1 MAIISVVREGVTSVV
16 PGAPSRRDGA
26 GVGGRKYFRVHW
38 TPHDP
43 SGLIPKAHRSPKGQ
57 GGEGGPE
64 HLEWGETGPQGGEDN
79 GKKLGSGIFNRR
91 SEDKMIILLDLFE
104 ERMLT

>member
-1 MAIISVVREGVTSVV
+1 LS
-16 PGAPSRRDGA
+16 
-26 GVGGRKYFRVHW
+26 
-38 TPHDP
+38 
-43 SGLIPKAHRSPKGQ
+43 
-57 GGEGGPE
+57 
-64 HLEWGETGPQGGEDN
+64 GETGPQGGGEDN